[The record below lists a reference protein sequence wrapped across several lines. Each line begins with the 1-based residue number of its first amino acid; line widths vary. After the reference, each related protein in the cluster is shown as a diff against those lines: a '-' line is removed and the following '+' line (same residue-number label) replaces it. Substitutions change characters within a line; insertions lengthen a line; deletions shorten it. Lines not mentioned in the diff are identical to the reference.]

1 MLRSQN
7 FSRRRLLQGSAAA
20 LAAPLIGVGPARA
33 AAPTVGFIYVGP
45 KNDFGFN
52 QSHAEAVALLRKA
65 KPGVKYLEEEKVP
78 ETSAAEKT
86 MESMIKLD
94 GANLLFLTSFGY
106 FDPYMLRVAQKYPDV
121 QFRHQGLLWNP
132 DKDPKNTGSYFGYI
146 GEAIYVC
153 GVAAAKAT
161 KTRKL
166 GFVAA
171 KPIPAVLRSINS
183 FLLGARSVDPS
194 LTVQVIFT
202 GDWSVPSKEAE
213 ATNAL
218 ADAGVDC
225 VNCHIDDLKV
235 VLGVADQRN
244 MFSFG
249 LNTDQS
255 ALAPKGYVTGAL
267 YAWDKFYGEFIDDL
281 TAGKPL
287 PNLLKGS
294 FAEGFVRMGPFG
306 AAATPEI
313 KDAVKLAAAE
323 LTSGQR
329 VIFTGPLKTNKGAE
343 VLAAGQSFAVADP
356 TLGKM
361 NYLLDGVI
369 GSIP

>member
-1 MLRSQN
+1 MSQSPI
-7 FSRRRLLQGSAAA
+7 FTRRRILQSSAAA
-20 LAAPLIGVGPARA
+20 LAAPFIAGGPAKA
-33 AAPTVGFIYVGP
+33 AAPTVGFVYVGP

-52 QSHAEAVALLRKA
+52 QSHAEAVATLRKTM
-65 KPGVKYLEEEKVP
+65 PNVKYLEEEKVP
-78 ETSAAEKT
+78 ETAVAEKT
-86 MESMIKLD
+86 MESMINLD

-106 FDPYMLRVAQKYPDV
+106 FDPYMLRVAQKYPNV

-132 DKDPKNTGSYFGYI
+132 EKNPKNTGSYFGYI
-146 GEAIYVC
+146 SEAIYVC
-153 GVAAAKAT
+153 GVAAAKAS

-183 FLLGARSVDPS
+183 FLLGARSVDPT

-202 GDWSVPSKEAE
+202 GDWSAPSKEAE

-225 VNCHIDDLKV
+225 VNCHIDDLKI

-255 ALAPKGYVTGAL
+255 VLAPKGYVTGAL
-267 YAWDKFYGEFIDDL
+267 YAWDKIYGQFIDDY
-281 TAGKPL
+281 AADKSL

-306 AAATPEI
+306 AGATSDIKSAVAQAA
-313 KDAVKLAAAE
+313 DE
-323 LTSGQR
+323 LTSGKR
-329 VIFTGPLKTNKGAE
+329 VVFTGPLRDNKGAE
-343 VLAAGQSFAVADP
+343 VLAMGQSLAVGDP
-356 TLGKM
+356 SLGKM

-369 GSIP
+369 GAIP

>member
-1 MLRSQN
+1 MSLI
-7 FSRRRLLQGSAAA
+7 SRRRVLQASATAF
-20 LAAPLIGVGPARA
+20 AAPLLTLGSAKA

-52 QSHAEAVALLRKA
+52 QSHAEAVAILRKS
-65 KPGVKYLEEEKVP
+65 KPEVKYLEEEKVP

-86 MESMIKLD
+86 MESMINLD

-106 FDPYMLRVAQKYPDV
+106 FDPYMLRVAKKYPNV

-132 DKDPKNTGSYFGYI
+132 EKDPKNTGSYFGYI
-146 GEAIYVC
+146 SEAIYVC
-153 GVAAAKAT
+153 GVAAAKVS

-166 GFVAA
+166 GFIAA

-183 FLLGARSVDPS
+183 FLLGARSVDPT
-194 LTVQVIFT
+194 LTVKVIFT

-218 ADAGVDC
+218 ADSGVDC

-267 YAWDKFYGEFIDDL
+267 YAWDKVYGEFIDDV
-281 TAGKPL
+281 AANKPL
-287 PNLLKGS
+287 PNLLKGG
-294 FAEGFVRMGPFG
+294 FPEGFVRMGPFG
-306 AAATPEI
+306 PAATA
-313 KDAVKLAAAE
+313 DARSAVETAVAE
-323 LTSGQR
+323 LTAGKR
-329 VIFTGPLKTNKGAE
+329 VAFTGPLKDNKGAE
-343 VLAAGQSFAVADP
+343 VIPAGQSLAVMDP
-356 TLGKM
+356 ALGKM
-361 NYLLDGVI
+361 NYLLDGVV

>member
-1 MLRSQN
+1 MSRFPNL
-7 FSRRRLLQGSAAA
+7 SRRSILQGSMAA
-20 LAAPLIGVGPARA
+20 LAAPLIGIDTARA
-33 AAPTVGFIYVGP
+33 ASPTVGFIYVGP

-52 QSHAEAVALLRKA
+52 QSHAEAVAILRKK
-65 KPGVKYLEEEKVP
+65 KPGVKFLEEEKVP
-78 ETSAAEKT
+78 ETSAVEKT
-86 MESMIKLD
+86 MESMINLD

-106 FDPYMLRVAQKYPDV
+106 FDPYMLRVAKKYPDV

-146 GEAIYVC
+146 SEAIYVC
-153 GVAAAKAT
+153 GVAAAKVS

-166 GFVAA
+166 GFIAA

-183 FLLGARSVDPS
+183 FLLGARSVDPA
-194 LTVQVIFT
+194 LTVKVIFT

-218 ADAGVDC
+218 ADSGVDC

-267 YAWDKFYGEFIDDL
+267 YAWDKVYGEFIDDL
-281 TAGKPL
+281 VTGKPL
-287 PNLLKGS
+287 PNILKGG
-294 FAEGFVRMGPFG
+294 FAEGFVKMGPFG
-306 AAATPEI
+306 AAATPEV
-313 KDAVKLAAAE
+313 KTAVEQAASE
-323 LTSGQR
+323 LTSGKR
-329 VIFTGPLKTNKGAE
+329 VVFTGPLKDNKGAV
-343 VLAAGQSFAVADP
+343 VLAAGQSLTVMDP

-361 NYLLDGVI
+361 NYLLDGVV